1 MKIYVSIVLDNKT
14 KEPKKVE
21 VFKAKK
27 EAEQYLIK
35 NHSFNMP
42 VERTI

>member
-1 MKIYVSIVLDNKT
+1 MKIYVSIVLDSKT

-21 VFKAKK
+21 VFKTRK
-27 EAEQYLIK
+27 EAEQYLID

-42 VERTI
+42 IERTI